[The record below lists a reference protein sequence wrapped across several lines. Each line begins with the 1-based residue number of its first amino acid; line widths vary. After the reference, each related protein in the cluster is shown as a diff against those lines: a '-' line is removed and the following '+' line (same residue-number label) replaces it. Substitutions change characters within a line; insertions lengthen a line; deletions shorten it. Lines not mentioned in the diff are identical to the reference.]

1 MSNAKVVI
9 VGAGAAGIACATRLL
24 AAGFSKVLVLEAEDH
39 IGGRVHSIPFGRA
52 KVDLGAQ
59 WCHGE
64 DDNIVYQMVKD
75 LNLLETS
82 RCTPHIF
89 KSKPA
94 CIPSDVNTTATI
106 RSSSNFASRCFVD
119 QFYDLHFAHKPPTH
133 QPSPFPKLHNPVK
146 NVNNHEPK

>member
-52 KVDLGAQ
+52 MVDLGAQ

-82 RCTPHIF
+82 RCTYKDNTF
-89 KSKPA
+89 YT
-94 CIPSDVNTTATI
+94 SDGEVVDRELTDNLFGYAAEI
-106 RSSSNFASRCFVD
+106 MRDIQADSSSIGHYFI
-119 QFYDLHFAHKPPTH
+119 K
-133 QPSPFPKLHNPVK
+133 K
-146 NVNNHEPK
+146 